1 MAIPSGTGTEV
12 IKNSRTENVTNSYSV
27 LINGVA
33 DHIYIV
39 ISIIFTEVGGADE
52 LLYVHTSAAG
62 DSTRCAIMQ
71 GQSLPSSATF
81 IWNDKFVLTGT
92 EELHA
97 KTGSSATVD
106 VVCSY
111 IDQDWT

>member
-1 MAIPSGTGTEV
+1 MAIPSGSGTEV
-12 IKNSRTENVTNSYSV
+12 LKNIRIENVTNSYST

-33 DHIYIV
+33 DHIYTI

-52 LLYVHTSAAG
+52 LLYVNTSAAG
-62 DSTRCAIMQ
+62 DTTRCAIMQ
-71 GQSLPSSATF
+71 GQALLAASTF
-81 IWNDKFVLTGT
+81 VWNDKFVLTGT
-92 EELHA
+92 EELHV
-97 KTGSSATVD
+97 KTGTSATVD